1 MIECCKD
8 GICYIVTEND
18 WAKHYQPKGFVDVS
32 AVKQNQPDEVVIDTV
47 DAVAPIAAVKPRSRR
62 K

>member
-8 GICYIVTEND
+8 GVCYIVTEND

-32 AVKQNQPDEVVIDTV
+32 QVAKDQPDEVAPETV
-47 DAVAPIAAVKPRSRR
+47 DAVAPIATVKPRGRR